1 MFTFDELKE
10 KITELYTE
18 IKENREGDVATYIP
32 QLGKVNPELFGISVC
47 TIDGNRFDIGDT
59 EIDFCLQSCSKP
71 INYCIAQGLNG
82 TEKVHKHVGHEPS
95 GRSFNAFI
103 LNDEGKPHNPL
114 INSGAIMTCSL
125 IEPQLEP
132 ADRYEAVIKQLN
144 EMAGG
149 SGRFGFDNSVYL
161 SEKEHADRN
170 NALAYYMNENHAFPE
185 YTSLNKTLEFYF
197 QICSILSNTRT
208 LSVVAGTLAN
218 VGVCP
223 LTNETVFEST
233 ICQNCLSL
241 MYMCGMYDYS
251 GRFAFEVGLPAK
263 SGVSGCLLLVIP
275 KVMGIC
281 IFSPRLDKNGNSVR
295 GVEFSKKLVEKFPFH
310 IFNEIVSKKDVVV
323 SPKSANQDPELLT
336 HLFINAASKG
346 NLSQIKEILDKVDV
360 NTCDYDNR
368 TALHLAAA
376 EGHID
381 VVIFLL
387 EKGIDKDVKDRWG
400 STALS
405 EASNKEGEI
414 YNEICQLLINL
425 EDSSS
430 EKSSSQS
437 ET

>member
-1 MFTFDELKE
+1 MLSTKKKERFEIILEPLQAILQLSLLSFCPIGTKLTIQNNLLYVQPPSWHQGIMRRYNNDTQADVFFLFNVIRRFNKFYAYLKSS
-10 KITELYTE
+10 KVTEE
-18 IKENREGDVATYIP
+18 IK
-32 QLGKVNPELFGISVC
+32 L
-47 TIDGNRFDIGDT
+47 
-59 EIDFCLQSCSKP
+59 
-71 INYCIAQGLNG
+71 
-82 TEKVHKHVGHEPS
+82 HK
-95 GRSFNAFI
+95 
-103 LNDEGKPHNPL
+103 LL
-114 INSGAIMTCSL
+114 
-125 IEPQLEP
+125 
-132 ADRYEAVIKQLN
+132 
-144 EMAGG
+144 
-149 SGRFGFDNSVYL
+149 
-161 SEKEHADRN
+161 KEHADRN
-170 NALAYYMNENHAFPE
+170 NALAYYMNENEAFPE

-281 IFSPRLDKNGNSVR
+281 IFSPRLDKNGNSVK

-310 IFNEIVSKKDVVV
+310 IFNEIVSKKDVVI
-323 SPKSANQDPELLT
+323 SPKSSNDDPELLT

-346 NLSQIKEILDKVDV
+346 NLAQLKEILDKVDI
-360 NTCDYDNR
+360 NACDYDNR

-405 EASNKEGEI
+405 EASNKEGSI
-414 YNEICQLLINL
+414 YEEICQLLINL

-430 EKSSSQS
+430 EKSPSPS

>member
-1 MFTFDELKE
+1 MTSFEEIKE
-10 KITELYTE
+10 KITHIYNDV
-18 IKENREGDVATYIP
+18 IENKDGNVATYIP

-47 TIDGNRFDIGDT
+47 TVNGERFDIGDT
-59 EIDFCLQSCSKP
+59 DIDFCLQSCSKP

-82 TEKVHKHVGHEPS
+82 TSKVHNHVGHEPS

-132 ADRYEAVIKQLN
+132 ADRYEQIIKQLN
-144 EMAGG
+144 NMAGN

-170 NALAYYMNENHAFPE
+170 NALAFYMNENEAFPE
-185 YTSLNKTLEFYF
+185 HTSLQKTLEFYF
-197 QICSILSNTRT
+197 QICSILSNTQT

-218 VGVCP
+218 VGICP
-223 LTNETVFEST
+223 LTEEKVFDSEVVK
-233 ICQNCLSL
+233 NCLSL

-310 IFNEIVSKKDVVV
+310 IFKDIVSKKDMIR
-323 SPKSANQDPELLT
+323 SPKTVQDPELLIQ
-336 HLFINAASKG
+336 LYISLASKG
-346 NLSQIKEILDKVDV
+346 DVEKMEEIIDRVDI
-360 NTCDYDNR
+360 NSADYDKR

-376 EGHID
+376 EGHVD
-381 VVIFLL
+381 MVIFLL
-387 EKGIDKDVKDRWG
+387 DKGIDKEAKDRWG
-400 STALS
+400 STAAHEVS
-405 EASNKEGEI
+405 TKEGNNFEDI
-414 YNEICQLLINL
+414 RLLL
-425 EDSSS
+425 EDKM
-430 EKSSSQS
+430 E
-437 ET
+437 